1 MCRVGTQL
9 LVGGSPVAVLAAIH
23 GAASCKIYTEVAGR
37 AALQGL
43 QVQVGGMAWV
53 ESFVGGVVR

>member
-1 MCRVGTQL
+1 M
-9 LVGGSPVAVLAAIH
+9 LAAVH
-23 GAASCKIYTEVAGR
+23 GAASCNIYIEVAGR

>member
-1 MCRVGTQL
+1 MCRVGGQL
-9 LVGGSPVAVLAAIH
+9 LVGGSPVLAAVH
-23 GAASCKIYTEVAGR
+23 GAASCNIYIEVAGR